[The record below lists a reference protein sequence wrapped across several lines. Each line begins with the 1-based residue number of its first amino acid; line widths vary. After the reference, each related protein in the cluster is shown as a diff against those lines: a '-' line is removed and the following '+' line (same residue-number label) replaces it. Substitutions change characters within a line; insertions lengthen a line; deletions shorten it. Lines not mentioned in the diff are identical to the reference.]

1 MNFPFY
7 IARRYLFAKKSTNAI
22 NVISAISVVGVAV
35 ATMAMIIV
43 LSVFNGFSSLV
54 GSLFTHFDPQL
65 KVIPVEGKTV
75 AADDTML
82 VAIRQ
87 MPEVLVATDCVEDM
101 ALAVYEGKQQMVT
114 IMGVDDNFRKQ
125 TQIDAILYGDGTFE
139 LHDGDLQYGIPGIKL
154 AQDIGMLANWGG
166 WLAIYAPTRE
176 GQLDMSNP
184 QGGFSVDSLLS
195 PGCVFAVNQNKYD
208 GAYIITSTAFARRL
222 FDQQGCVSSLLLKL
236 KDPRQTDAVKKKI
249 RTMTQGRFRVLDRY
263 EQQADTFRI
272 MQIEKFLAYIFLT
285 FILIVASFN
294 IVGSLS
300 MLIIDKKDDVQTLRN
315 MGATDRQ
322 VAGIFMFEGRLIAV
336 IGAVAGLIIGLI
348 LCVLQQQYGLVKL
361 GSSSGSFIVDAY
373 PLSIRL
379 SDIILVFVTV
389 VAISWLAVWYPV
401 RYLSR
406 RLLKNEK

>member
-139 LHDGDLQYGIPGIKL
+139 LHDGDLQYGIPGITL
-154 AQDIGMLANWGG
+154 ARDIGMLANWGG

-222 FDQQGCVSSLLLKL
+222 FDQQGYVSSLLLKL
-236 KDPRQTDAVKKKI
+236 KEPRQTDAVKKKI

>member
-222 FDQQGCVSSLLLKL
+222 FDQQGYVSSLLLKL
-236 KDPRQTDAVKKKI
+236 KEPRQTDAVKKKI

-315 MGATDRQ
+315 IGATDRQ

-361 GSSSGSFIVDAY
+361 GKSSGSFIVDAY

-406 RLLKNEK
+406 RLLNN

>member
-222 FDQQGCVSSLLLKL
+222 FDQQGYVSSLLLKL
-236 KDPRQTDAVKKKI
+236 KEPRQTDAVKKKI

-348 LCVLQQQYGLVKL
+348 LCVLQQHYGLVKL
-361 GSSSGSFIVDAY
+361 GKSSGSFIVDAY

-406 RLLKNEK
+406 RLLRNEK

>member
-139 LHDGDLQYGIPGIKL
+139 LHDGDMQYGIPGIKL

-236 KDPRQTDAVKKKI
+236 KEPRQTDAVKKKI

-361 GSSSGSFIVDAY
+361 GKSSGSFIVDAY

-406 RLLKNEK
+406 RLLNN

>member
-236 KDPRQTDAVKKKI
+236 KEPRQTDAVKKKI

-406 RLLKNEK
+406 RLLRNEK

>member
-139 LHDGDLQYGIPGIKL
+139 LHDGDLQYGIPGITL
-154 AQDIGMLANWGG
+154 ARDIGMLANWGG

-184 QGGFSVDSLLS
+184 QGGFSVDSLIS

-236 KDPRQTDAVKKKI
+236 KEPRQTDAVKKKI

>member
-139 LHDGDLQYGIPGIKL
+139 LHDGDLQYGIPGITL
-154 AQDIGMLANWGG
+154 ARDIGMLANWGG

-222 FDQQGCVSSLLLKL
+222 FDQQGYVSSLLLKL
-236 KDPRQTDAVKKKI
+236 KEPRQTDAVKKKI

-361 GSSSGSFIVDAY
+361 GKSSGSFIVDAY

-406 RLLKNEK
+406 RLLRNEK

>member
-139 LHDGDLQYGIPGIKL
+139 LHDGDMQYGIPGIKL

-236 KDPRQTDAVKKKI
+236 KEPRQTDAVKKKI

-406 RLLKNEK
+406 RLLNN

>member
-139 LHDGDLQYGIPGIKL
+139 LHDGDMQYGIPGIKL

-236 KDPRQTDAVKKKI
+236 KEPRQTDAVKKKI

-361 GSSSGSFIVDAY
+361 GKSSGSFIVDAY

>member
-139 LHDGDLQYGIPGIKL
+139 LHDGDMQYGIPGIKL

-236 KDPRQTDAVKKKI
+236 KEPRQTDAVKKKI

-272 MQIEKFLAYIFLT
+272 MQIEKLLAYIFLT

-294 IVGSLS
+294 IIGSLS
-300 MLIIDKKDDVQTLRN
+300 MLIIDKKDDVATLRN
-315 MGATDRQ
+315 LGADDRQIRQIFLLEGRMIAALGAIVGIALGLLLCWLQQTFGLVGMGAES
-322 VAGIFMFEGRLIAV
+322 GMFVVNAYPVSVHYSDVLIVFLTVIAV
-336 IGAVAGLIIGLI
+336 
-348 LCVLQQQYGLVKL
+348 
-361 GSSSGSFIVDAY
+361 
-373 PLSIRL
+373 
-379 SDIILVFVTV
+379 
-389 VAISWLAVWYPV
+389 SWLAVWYPV
-401 RYLSR
+401 RYISR
-406 RLLKNEK
+406 KIL

>member
-87 MPEVLVATDCVEDM
+87 MPEVLVSTDCVEDM

-139 LHDGDLQYGIPGIKL
+139 LHDGDLQYGIPGITL
-154 AQDIGMLANWGG
+154 ARDIGMLTNWGG

-236 KDPRQTDAVKKKI
+236 KEPRQTDAVKKKI
-249 RTMTQGRFRVLDRY
+249 RTMTKGRFRVLDRY

-361 GSSSGSFIVDAY
+361 GKSSGSFIVDAY

>member
-139 LHDGDLQYGIPGIKL
+139 LHDGDLQYGIPGITL
-154 AQDIGMLANWGG
+154 ARDIGMLANWGG

-236 KDPRQTDAVKKKI
+236 KEPRQTDAVKKKI

-361 GSSSGSFIVDAY
+361 GKSSGSFIVDAY

-406 RLLKNEK
+406 RLLNN

>member
-139 LHDGDLQYGIPGIKL
+139 LHDGDMQYGIPGIKL

-222 FDQQGCVSSLLLKL
+222 FDQQGYVSSLLLKL
-236 KDPRQTDAVKKKI
+236 KEPRQTDAVKKKI

>member
-139 LHDGDLQYGIPGIKL
+139 LHDGDLQYGIPGITL
-154 AQDIGMLANWGG
+154 ARDIGMLANWGG

-236 KDPRQTDAVKKKI
+236 KEPRQTDAVKKKI

-406 RLLKNEK
+406 RLLNN

>member
-236 KDPRQTDAVKKKI
+236 KEPRQTDAVKKKI

>member
-236 KDPRQTDAVKKKI
+236 KEPRQTDAVKKKI

-406 RLLKNEK
+406 RLLNN

>member
-139 LHDGDLQYGIPGIKL
+139 LHDGDLQYGIPGITL
-154 AQDIGMLANWGG
+154 ARDIGMLANWGG

-222 FDQQGCVSSLLLKL
+222 FDQQGYVSSLLLKL
-236 KDPRQTDAVKKKI
+236 KEPRQTDAVKKKI

-406 RLLKNEK
+406 RLLNN

>member
-236 KDPRQTDAVKKKI
+236 KEPRQTDAVKKKI

-361 GSSSGSFIVDAY
+361 GKSSGSFIVDAY

-406 RLLKNEK
+406 RLLNN

>member
-222 FDQQGCVSSLLLKL
+222 FDQQGYVSSLLLKL
-236 KDPRQTDAVKKKI
+236 KEPRQTDAVKKKI

-406 RLLKNEK
+406 RLLNN

>member
-22 NVISAISVVGVAV
+22 NVISAISVAGVAV

-139 LHDGDLQYGIPGIKL
+139 LHDGDLQYGIPGITL
-154 AQDIGMLANWGG
+154 ARDIGMLANWGG

-222 FDQQGCVSSLLLKL
+222 FDQQGYVSSLLLKL
-236 KDPRQTDAVKKKI
+236 KEPRQTDAVKKKI

-322 VAGIFMFEGRLIAV
+322 VAGIFMFEGRLIAA

-361 GSSSGSFIVDAY
+361 GKSSGSFIVDAY

-406 RLLKNEK
+406 RLLNN

>member
-139 LHDGDLQYGIPGIKL
+139 LHDGDMQYGIPGITL
-154 AQDIGMLANWGG
+154 ARDIGMLANWGG

-222 FDQQGCVSSLLLKL
+222 FDQQGYVSSLLLKL
-236 KDPRQTDAVKKKI
+236 KEPRQTDAVKKKI

-361 GSSSGSFIVDAY
+361 GKSSGSFIVDAY

-406 RLLKNEK
+406 RLLNN

>member
-139 LHDGDLQYGIPGIKL
+139 LHDGDMQYGIPGITL
-154 AQDIGMLANWGG
+154 ARDIGMLANWGG

-236 KDPRQTDAVKKKI
+236 KEPRQTDAVKKKI

-406 RLLKNEK
+406 RLLNN

>member
-139 LHDGDLQYGIPGIKL
+139 LHDGDLQYGIPGITL
-154 AQDIGMLANWGG
+154 ARDIGMLANWGG

-236 KDPRQTDAVKKKI
+236 KEPRQTDAVKKKI

-361 GSSSGSFIVDAY
+361 GKSSGSFIVDAY

-406 RLLKNEK
+406 RLLKN

>member
-7 IARRYLFAKKSTNAI
+7 IARRYLFSKKSTNAI

-139 LHDGDLQYGIPGIKL
+139 LHDGDMQYGIPGITL
-154 AQDIGMLANWGG
+154 ARDIGMLANWGG

-236 KDPRQTDAVKKKI
+236 KEPRQTDAVKKKI

-406 RLLKNEK
+406 RLLNN

>member
-176 GQLDMSNP
+176 GQ
-184 QGGFSVDSLLS
+184 
-195 PGCVFAVNQNKYD
+195 
-208 GAYIITSTAFARRL
+208 
-222 FDQQGCVSSLLLKL
+222 
-236 KDPRQTDAVKKKI
+236 
-249 RTMTQGRFRVLDRY
+249 
-263 EQQADTFRI
+263 
-272 MQIEKFLAYIFLT
+272 
-285 FILIVASFN
+285 
-294 IVGSLS
+294 
-300 MLIIDKKDDVQTLRN
+300 
-315 MGATDRQ
+315 
-322 VAGIFMFEGRLIAV
+322 
-336 IGAVAGLIIGLI
+336 
-348 LCVLQQQYGLVKL
+348 
-361 GSSSGSFIVDAY
+361 
-373 PLSIRL
+373 
-379 SDIILVFVTV
+379 
-389 VAISWLAVWYPV
+389 
-401 RYLSR
+401 
-406 RLLKNEK
+406 

>member
-1 MNFPFY
+1 MNYSLY
-7 IARRYLFAKKSTNAI
+7 IARRYLFSKKSTNAI

-139 LHDGDLQYGIPGIKL
+139 LHDGDMQYGIPGIKL

-236 KDPRQTDAVKKKI
+236 KEPRQTDAVKKKI

-361 GSSSGSFIVDAY
+361 GKSSGSFIVDAY

-406 RLLKNEK
+406 RLLNN

>member
-222 FDQQGCVSSLLLKL
+222 FDQQGYVSSLLLKL
-236 KDPRQTDAVKKKI
+236 KEPRQTDAVKKKI

-272 MQIEKFLAYIFLT
+272 MQIEKYLAYIFLT

>member
-22 NVISAISVVGVAV
+22 NIISAISVVGVAV

-236 KDPRQTDAVKKKI
+236 KEPRQTDAVKKEI

-361 GSSSGSFIVDAY
+361 GKSSGSFIVDAY

-406 RLLKNEK
+406 RLLRNEK

>member
-139 LHDGDLQYGIPGIKL
+139 LHDGDLQYGIPGITL
-154 AQDIGMLANWGG
+154 ARDIGMLANWGG

-236 KDPRQTDAVKKKI
+236 KEPRQTDAVKKKI

-361 GSSSGSFIVDAY
+361 GKSSGSFIVDAY
-373 PLSIRL
+373 PLSIHL
-379 SDIILVFVTV
+379 SDIILVFITV

-406 RLLKNEK
+406 RLLNN